1 MEGVYMLTT
10 ILFIAAGF
18 VLLYFGAEFLV
29 GGSSQIALRSG
40 VSSLVV
46 GVTIVAFGTSAPELV
61 VSITSV
67 FQGSGDVAIGNV
79 VGSNIFNIAVIL
91 GLSALIHPIKVNR
104 QVLRVDMPI
113 MVSISFVVIFLL
125 RDKTIDR
132 LEGLVLFTGII
143 LYTAGTIWFSKK
155 GEASFPDSGEVA
167 RIKPGRTLPFNIA
180 LVLAGLAFLVIGSRL
195 FVRGAV
201 DLARILN
208 VSEAVIG
215 LTIVAMGTSLPELAT
230 SVVAAC
236 RKEDDI
242 AVGNIVG
249 SNIFNIL
256 SILGATGLLMPVHGQ
271 GITIMDLLFM
281 AGSAVVLLPLM
292 ISGLRI
298 NRFEGILL
306 LAIYAG
312 YLCMLW
318 PK

>member
-1 MEGVYMLTT
+1 MFTT

-18 VLLYFGAEFLV
+18 ALLYFGAEFLV
-29 GGSSQIALRSG
+29 RGSSQIALRFG
-40 VSSLVV
+40 VSPLVV
-46 GVTIVAFGTSAPELV
+46 GLTVVAFGTSAPELV

-67 FQGSGDVAIGNV
+67 FNGSGDVAIGNV

-91 GLSALIHPIKVNR
+91 GLSALINPVRVNR
-104 QVLRVDMPI
+104 QVLRMDMPI
-113 MVSISFVVIFLL
+113 MVTISFVVIFLL

-132 LEGLVLFTGII
+132 LEGLALFTGIL
-143 LYTAGTIWFSKK
+143 LYVGGTIWFARK
-155 GEASFPDSGEVA
+155 GNVSPERGGEV
-167 RIKPGRTLPFNIA
+167 RMKPGESLLLYIV

-195 FVRGAV
+195 FVKGAV

-249 SNIFNIL
+249 SNIFNML

-271 GITIMDLLFM
+271 GITVVDLLFM

-298 NRFEGILL
+298 NRFEGLLL